1 MFYAQSLRV
10 SRSDSNRLDKEANLD
25 SLVKCMWSTSESCLS
40 ILLLAQ
46 EEPAASPFGQFGSLL
61 PFIMIAVLF
70 YFMLIRPERKKR
82 TDAAKMLESMKKNDR
97 VVTIGGIHGVVVNVQ
112 KDSEDVTLRID
123 DSTNTRMRVLRSAI
137 SRIITDED
145 EATQE

>member
-1 MFYAQSLRV
+1 
-10 SRSDSNRLDKEANLD
+10 
-25 SLVKCMWSTSESCLS
+25 MWSTSESYLS

-46 EEPAASPFGQFGSLL
+46 DDTATSPFGPIGSLL
-61 PFIMIAVLF
+61 PFVMIAVLF

-82 TDAAKMLESMKKNDR
+82 AETTSMLENMKKNDR

-123 DSTNTRMRVLRSAI
+123 DSTNTKMRVLRSAI
-137 SRIITDED
+137 SRIVKDDGEGSQD
-145 EATQE
+145 

>member
-1 MFYAQSLRV
+1 
-10 SRSDSNRLDKEANLD
+10 
-25 SLVKCMWSTSESCLS
+25 MWSTSESCLS

-61 PFIMIAVLF
+61 PFILIAVLF

-82 TDAAKMLESMKKNDR
+82 TDTAKMLENMKKNDR
-97 VVTIGGIHGVVVNVQ
+97 VLTIGGIHGVVINVQ

-123 DSTNTRMRVLRSAI
+123 ESTNTRMRVLRSAI
-137 SRIITDED
+137 SRIIADD
-145 EATQE
+145 GEANQE

>member
-1 MFYAQSLRV
+1 
-10 SRSDSNRLDKEANLD
+10 
-25 SLVKCMWSTSESCLS
+25 MWSTSESYLS

-46 EEPAASPFGQFGSLL
+46 EDPAPSPLGQMGQLL
-61 PFIMIAVLF
+61 PFVMIAVLF

-82 TDAAKMLESMKKNDR
+82 TETVKMLENMKKNDR

-112 KDSEDVTLRID
+112 KDSEDVMLRID

-137 SRIITDED
+137 SRIITDEGD
-145 EATQE
+145 PKPE

>member
-1 MFYAQSLRV
+1 
-10 SRSDSNRLDKEANLD
+10 
-25 SLVKCMWSTSESCLS
+25 MWSTSESCLS

-46 EEPAASPFGQFGSLL
+46 EEPAVSPFGQFGSLL

-82 TDAAKMLESMKKNDR
+82 TDTAKMLENMKKNDR
-97 VVTIGGIHGVVVNVQ
+97 VVTIGGIYGVVVNVQ

-123 DSTNTRMRVLRSAI
+123 ESTNTRMRVLRSAI
-137 SRIITDED
+137 SRIIADD
-145 EATQE
+145 GEANQE

>member
-1 MFYAQSLRV
+1 
-10 SRSDSNRLDKEANLD
+10 
-25 SLVKCMWSTSESCLS
+25 MWSTGEWCLS

-46 EEPAASPFGQFGSLL
+46 GEAPQSPLGPLGSLF

-82 TDAAKMLESMKKNDR
+82 AEAASMLENMKKNDR

-123 DSTNTRMRVLRSAI
+123 ESTNTRIRVLRSAI
-137 SRIITDED
+137 SRIITED
-145 EATQE
+145 GEAKQQ

>member
-1 MFYAQSLRV
+1 
-10 SRSDSNRLDKEANLD
+10 
-25 SLVKCMWSTSESCLS
+25 MWSTSEPCLS

-46 EEPAASPFGQFGSLL
+46 QEDAAPSPFGPLGTLF

-70 YFMLIRPERKKR
+70 YFMMIRPERKKR
-82 TDAAKMLESMKKNDR
+82 ADAVAMLENMKKNDR

-137 SRIITDED
+137 SRIINDD
-145 EATQE
+145 GEAKPE

>member
-1 MFYAQSLRV
+1 
-10 SRSDSNRLDKEANLD
+10 
-25 SLVKCMWSTSESCLS
+25 MWSTSEPCLS

-46 EEPAASPFGQFGSLL
+46 DAPASPFGALGSLF
-61 PFIMIAVLF
+61 PFVMIAVLF

-82 TDAAKMLESMKKNDR
+82 ADTVAMLENMKKNDR

-112 KDSEDVTLRID
+112 KDSEDVTIRID

-137 SRIITDED
+137 SRIITDD
-145 EATQE
+145 GEAKPE

>member
-1 MFYAQSLRV
+1 
-10 SRSDSNRLDKEANLD
+10 
-25 SLVKCMWSTSESCLS
+25 MWSTSESCLS

-46 EEPAASPFGQFGSLL
+46 EEPATSPFGPLGTLF
-61 PFIMIAVLF
+61 PFVMIAVLF

-82 TDAAKMLESMKKNDR
+82 ADTVPMLDNMKKNDR

-123 DSTNTRMRVLRSAI
+123 DSTNTKMRVLRSAI
-137 SRIITDED
+137 SRIVTDD
-145 EATQE
+145 GEAKSE

>member
-1 MFYAQSLRV
+1 
-10 SRSDSNRLDKEANLD
+10 
-25 SLVKCMWSTSESCLS
+25 MWSTSESCLS

-46 EEPAASPFGQFGSLL
+46 AEPAPSPFGQLGTLF
-61 PFIMIAVLF
+61 PFVMIAVLF

-82 TDAAKMLESMKKNDR
+82 TETVKMLENMKKNDR
-97 VVTIGGIHGVVVNVQ
+97 VVTIGGIYGVVVNVQ

-137 SRIITDED
+137 SRIITDEGD
-145 EATQE
+145 PKPE

>member
-1 MFYAQSLRV
+1 M
-10 SRSDSNRLDKEANLD
+10 
-25 SLVKCMWSTSESCLS
+25 KCMWSTSESYLS

-46 EEPAASPFGQFGSLL
+46 DDTATSPFGPIGSLL
-61 PFIMIAVLF
+61 PFVMIAVLF

-82 TDAAKMLESMKKNDR
+82 AETTSMLENMKKNDR

-123 DSTNTRMRVLRSAI
+123 DSTNTKMRVLRSAI
-137 SRIITDED
+137 SRIVKDDGEGSQD
-145 EATQE
+145 

>member
-1 MFYAQSLRV
+1 
-10 SRSDSNRLDKEANLD
+10 
-25 SLVKCMWSTSESCLS
+25 MWSTSESYLS

-46 EEPAASPFGQFGSLL
+46 EQPAASPFGQFSSLL
-61 PFIMIAVLF
+61 PFILIAVLF

-82 TDAAKMLESMKKNDR
+82 ADTVNMLEKMKKNDR

-137 SRIITDED
+137 SRIITDDD
-145 EATQE
+145 EGSQE

>member
-1 MFYAQSLRV
+1 
-10 SRSDSNRLDKEANLD
+10 
-25 SLVKCMWSTSESCLS
+25 MWSTSESCLS

-46 EEPAASPFGQFGSLL
+46 DEPTGSPFGQLGSLL

-70 YFMLIRPERKKR
+70 YIMLIRPERKKR
-82 TDAAKMLESMKKNDR
+82 TETVKMLENMKKNDR

-137 SRIITDED
+137 SRIVTDD
-145 EATQE
+145 GEAKPE

>member
-1 MFYAQSLRV
+1 
-10 SRSDSNRLDKEANLD
+10 
-25 SLVKCMWSTSESCLS
+25 MWSTCETSLS

-46 EEPAASPFGQFGSLL
+46 DEPAGTPFGPFGSLL
-61 PFIMIAVLF
+61 PFILIAVLF

-82 TDAAKMLESMKKNDR
+82 TETVKMLENMKKNDR
-97 VVTIGGIHGVVVNVQ
+97 VLTIGGIHGVVVNVQ

-137 SRIITDED
+137 SRIITDD
-145 EATQE
+145 EEANQE

>member
-1 MFYAQSLRV
+1 
-10 SRSDSNRLDKEANLD
+10 
-25 SLVKCMWSTSESCLS
+25 MWSTSDSYLS

-46 EEPAASPFGQFGSLL
+46 DEPAASPFGPLGTLF

-82 TDAAKMLESMKKNDR
+82 ADTASMLDQMKKNDR
-97 VVTIGGIHGVVVNVQ
+97 VVTIGGLYGVVVNVQ

-123 DSTNTRMRVLRSAI
+123 DSNNTKMRVLRSAI
-137 SRIITDED
+137 SRIITDESESSKD
-145 EATQE
+145 